1 MVGKVWKK
9 KDRCGRVETT
19 EPKSVRRYQTQ
30 IGWIGEKSQRFTGE
44 LPDRRSN
51 VAHLSKEIWSDVR
64 FAAEHRGL
72 TLMELARRAGEPHSD
87 VRGFNPHTS
96 RGLPSTRLAPYAEV
110 LNAVGLRQVP
120 SAHPYSDD

>member
-19 EPKSVRRYQTQ
+19 EPASVRRYQTQ

-51 VAHLSKEIWSDVR
+51 VGHLSKEIWSDVR
-64 FAAEHRGL
+64 FSADRRGL
-72 TLMELARRAGEPHSD
+72 TLMDVARPAGEPHSG
-87 VRGFNPHTS
+87 VKVFNPHTS
-96 RGLPSTRLAPYAEV
+96 RGITQGRLPAYAE
-110 LNAVGLRQVP
+110 
-120 SAHPYSDD
+120 